1 MTALQQEMY
10 EAVSLALKEAR
21 PHQTVVMPDAR
32 SWSVK
37 ECAEYLGISEGLL
50 RSLVSSGRIPHFR
63 LNTRVQFHP
72 HEIRNWKGTT
82 EVSTRQTRAK
92 AAMEQ
97 EILQRK
103 VRGAR

>member
-1 MTALQQEMY
+1 
-10 EAVSLALKEAR
+10 
-21 PHQTVVMPDAR
+21 MPDAR

-50 RSLVSSGRIPHFR
+50 RSLVAQNRIPFFR
-63 LNTRVQFHP
+63 MNTRVQFHP
-72 HEIRNWKGTT
+72 AQIRNWEGTT

-97 EILQRK
+97 EIRELK